1 MKVSDLMRVHVTTVK
16 ADETARD
23 AVDKMDLYQVSGLP
37 VVDEEMAVVGLV
49 SEHDVIK
56 RLVPS
61 YSTEGV
67 GFEHNVDQLRDL
79 AQDLAQQRVR
89 EFMTVGAVTVDE
101 NADALE
107 AAKLM
112 LQYRIKRIPVT
123 SKGKLVGIIS
133 RIDICQAVL
142 GGSM

>member
-1 MKVSDLMRVHVTTVK
+1 MKVMDLMRVHVTTVT

-37 VVDEEMAVVGLV
+37 VVDENHSVVGLV
-49 SEHDVIK
+49 SEHDIIK

-67 GFEHNVDQLRDL
+67 GYEHDVDRLSDLARDVGFLKVRDL
-79 AQDLAQQRVR
+79 
-89 EFMTVGAVTVDE
+89 MTVGAVTVDE
-101 NADALE
+101 SASALE

-123 SKGKLVGIIS
+123 SHGKLVGIIS
-133 RIDICQAVL
+133 RIDI
-142 GGSM
+142 GFTG